1 MPLLSVAFPSHLQ
14 STRHNRRNMP
24 TNQSE
29 FYRGLE
35 RASAALAPQPD
46 APPAARAA
54 AVHAAVQPM
63 FSDTELAVQL
73 ACRRGCSHCCHYPVG
88 ISFAEAMLLAD
99 AVRARP
105 ELVERIEQADESQ
118 REQTWEQLVGKACP
132 LLIADVCAVH
142 DARPLPCRA
151 LGSLDATACAEAL
164 QTDCAPPRDET
175 AWWRGLGAAHALA
188 ELPPKGRREL
198 RSAVRAILVA
208 AGDRPQDAFLTARVT
223 PGS

>member
-1 MPLLSVAFPSHLQ
+1 
-14 STRHNRRNMP
+14 MP
-24 TNQSE
+24 TNQAE

-35 RASAALAPQPD
+35 RASAALAPQQD
-46 APPAARAA
+46 ASPAARAA

-63 FSDTELAVQL
+63 FSDTELAEQL

-88 ISFAEAMLLAD
+88 ISFAEAMRLAD
-99 AVRARP
+99 AVRAQP
-105 ELVERIEQADESQ
+105 DLVERIQQADETQ
-118 REQTWEQLVGKACP
+118 CDQTWEQLVGQPCP
-132 LLIADVCAVH
+132 LLIDDACAVH

-151 LGSLDATACAEAL
+151 LGSLDATACADAL

-198 RSAVRAILVA
+198 RSAVRAILTADV
-208 AGDRPQDAFLTARVT
+208 DSSQDAFLRARV
-223 PGS
+223 PKGS